1 MRGSIYIKSESNR
14 RILGGFKMYKIKVL
28 YKDKTRQDFNY
39 ESLQDLKRA
48 EKSLIKLQD
57 ATIKMYATYEIID
70 NKEILL

>member
-1 MRGSIYIKSESNR
+1 
-14 RILGGFKMYKIKVL
+14 MYKIKVL